1 MSGLNETPRSERLHI
16 AFFGRTN
23 AGKSTLINALANQN
37 LSLVSS
43 VAGTTADP
51 VYKAM
56 ELSPLGPVVIIDTA
70 GLDDNGDIGY
80 LRSQKTKEVMDKT
93 DLAVLVIAGD
103 NLDLSEE
110 KLYIKELEKKN
121 IPIIIACNDFGQGI
135 LGDIEQFK
143 LPFVKVNAQT
153 RDSLEELLALIASHG
168 AKQVKEISLTEDL
181 IFPGQMALLVMPQ
194 DIQAPKGRLILPQV
208 QMIRDLLDKDC
219 LIMTVKMG
227 QLQDALQSLRDYPAL
242 IITDSQV
249 FDQVYAIVG
258 DRIPLTSFSVLLSRA
273 KGDIR
278 AFVQGA
284 QAIELLQP

>member
-103 NLDLSEE
+103 NRDLSEE

-135 LGDIEQFK
+135 LWDIEQFK

-219 LIMTVKMG
+219 LIMTVKM
-227 QLQDALQSLRDYPAL
+227 
-242 IITDSQV
+242 
-249 FDQVYAIVG
+249 
-258 DRIPLTSFSVLLSRA
+258 
-273 KGDIR
+273 
-278 AFVQGA
+278 
-284 QAIELLQP
+284 